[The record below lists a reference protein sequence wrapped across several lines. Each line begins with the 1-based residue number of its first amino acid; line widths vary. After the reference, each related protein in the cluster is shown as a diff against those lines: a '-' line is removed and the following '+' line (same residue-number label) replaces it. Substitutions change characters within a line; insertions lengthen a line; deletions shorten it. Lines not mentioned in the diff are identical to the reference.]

1 MEREWEMMGFEEK
14 IWIVQDDFDN
24 IVKVGEYY
32 KFIIY
37 IIYIKC
43 LNRNMIFYF
52 KLKCGF

>member
-1 MEREWEMMGFEEK
+1 MMGFEEK

-37 IIYIKC
+37 IIYYIYKMFKQKC
-43 LNRNMIFYF
+43 DFLF
-52 KLKCGF
+52 